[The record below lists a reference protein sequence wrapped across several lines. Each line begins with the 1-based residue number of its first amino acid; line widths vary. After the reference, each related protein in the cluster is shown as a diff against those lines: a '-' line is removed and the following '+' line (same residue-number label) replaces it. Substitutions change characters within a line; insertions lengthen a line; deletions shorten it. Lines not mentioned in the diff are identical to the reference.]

1 METLHQYSGVT
12 VQCDCADH
20 ASVGVC
26 LKPLPFACISKRVAR
41 LSRDAAGNVIRD
53 FVRQVAGRLVST
65 VEPSYLMHSLRPWIQ
80 KTPFS
85 LCDAAG
91 HAEIKMMIPA
101 FRL

>member
-1 METLHQYSGVT
+1 MPRCYGCS
-12 VQCDCADH
+12 DH

-26 LKPLPFACISKRVAR
+26 LTPLPVACISKRVAR

-53 FVRQVAGRLVST
+53 FMWQVAGRLVST

-80 KTPFS
+80 KTPFN
-85 LCDAAG
+85 LCDATG
-91 HAEIKMMIPA
+91 YAEMKMMIPA

>member
-1 METLHQYSGVT
+1 MPRRYGCS
-12 VQCDCADH
+12 DH
-20 ASVGVC
+20 ASVSVC
-26 LKPLPFACISKRVAR
+26 LKPLSVACISKRVAR

-53 FVRQVAGRLVST
+53 FMRQVAGRLVST

-80 KTPFS
+80 KTPFN

-91 HAEIKMMIPA
+91 YAEMKTMISA